1 MIFTRN
7 YSAPEVSI
15 KEVLRYAGGGNPA
28 MVSECI
34 KEAEGLL
41 SYNVC
46 FAVLDASVNGETVDL
61 GFSSIKSKNLS
72 KNLEGCTKAVVFAA
86 TVGVG
91 IDRIIAKYNRISP
104 ARAVCLQALGS
115 ERVEALCDEF
125 ENDIKKELGGE
136 GVFFRPRFSPGYG
149 DLPLEFQKDIFRLL
163 ECPRRIGISLGE
175 SLLMTPSKSVTA
187 IIGFGEKK

>member
-7 YSAPEVSI
+7 YSAPEISL
-15 KEVLRYAGGGNPA
+15 KEVLRYAGGGDSA
-28 MVSECI
+28 MILECI
-34 KEAEGLL
+34 KEAEDLL

-61 GFSSIKSKNLS
+61 GFTSIKSKNLS

-91 IDRIIAKYNRISP
+91 IDRLIAKYNRISP

-125 ENDIKKELGGE
+125 EKDIKKELGGE
-136 GVFFRPRFSPGYG
+136 RVLFRPRFSPGYG
-149 DLPLEFQKDIFRLL
+149 DLPLEFQKDVFRLL

-175 SLLMTPSKSVTA
+175 SLLMTPSKSVT
-187 IIGFGEKK
+187 